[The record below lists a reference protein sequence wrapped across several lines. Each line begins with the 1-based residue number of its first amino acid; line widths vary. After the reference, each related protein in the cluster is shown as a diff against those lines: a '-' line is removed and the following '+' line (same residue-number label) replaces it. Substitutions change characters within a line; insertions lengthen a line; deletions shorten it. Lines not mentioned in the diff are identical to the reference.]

1 MHYDLHSLPSDPS
14 LQGTHLVLHASPV
27 RNPLDPHLIVILDLH
42 HELSSLSI
50 NIICGP
56 MRFYAVCPMRGC
68 LTVNST
74 HPSLRTDH

>member
-1 MHYDLHSLPSDPS
+1 MPPR
-14 LQGTHLVLHASPV
+14 PE
-27 RNPLDPHLIVILDLH
+27 PLDPHLIVILDLH

-56 MRFYAVCPMRGC
+56 MRLYAVCPMRGC

-74 HPSLRTDH
+74 LPSLRADH